1 MKTLI
6 AAIVMGALG
15 LVCGADEV
23 VHPLSVSIGD
33 GTLVRAAAA
42 LDSVAVLSEESNAEL
57 RFVSKEGE
65 DRSITVASHRFTTRM
80 RCDHMIVEIAESGY
94 SINDEPL
101 ELEAVLQQMKRFS
114 EVSKLTD
121 STPFTFIDAAVG
133 IPGTKL
139 VELLN
144 RMYEIDKT
152 WTVRPPGDPAERT
165 KRGWTTPT
173 SPPVID
179 VSPSFHLN
187 PAINGGPR

>member
-1 MKTLI
+1 MST
-6 AAIVMGALG
+6 LG
-15 LVCGADEV
+15 LVCVAAEV
-23 VHPLSVSIGD
+23 APLISVSIGD
-33 GTLVRAAAA
+33 GTTVSAAAA
-42 LDSVAVLSEESNAEL
+42 LDSVAVLSQESNAEL

-80 RCDHMIVEIAESGY
+80 PCDHLIVEIADSGY
-94 SINDEPL
+94 SINGEPL
-101 ELEAVLQQMKRFS
+101 ELASVLKQIRQFS
-114 EVSKLTD
+114 KVSKLTD
-121 STPFTFIDAAVG
+121 STPFTFLDAAVG

-152 WTVRPPGDPAERT
+152 WTVRPSGDPAERT

-179 VSPSFHLN
+179 VSPSFLLN
-187 PAINGGPR
+187 PAINGGSR